1 MGVLAIEWISDI
13 YFPIK
18 SIRMVTWGNLFTS
31 LDKWKCLACDFT
43 YDKDVLTMR
52 LEQHSLSS
60 KLGVLILYSQQ
71 SDELSLEL
79 RWSQAIL
86 QEWVDLL
93 QLNVGCKKARCSHD
107 MSFAWSN
114 HADSWPNN

>member
-13 YFPIK
+13 YFPTK

-31 LDKWKCLACDFT
+31 LDKWKWIVSGMWHM
-43 YDKDVLTMR
+43 YSKDVLTMR
-52 LEQHSLSS
+52 LDQHSLSS
-60 KLGVLILYSQQ
+60 KVDVVILYSQQ

-79 RWSQAIL
+79 SLRQAIL

-93 QLNVGCKKARCSHD
+93 RHHVGLWVS
-107 MSFAWSN
+107 
-114 HADSWPNN
+114 